1 MTGLHLYCHALAQ
14 RRVWQGERVPPMV
27 SPRRPTQAH
36 SRLRLMRITA
46 DLSALIGINLRK
58 SSSPSV
64 GAREVRSG
72 GEGLLRPPPP
82 FPLSHLWR
90 NPLTTPPPAHPK
102 HLLTNPPSFPPPPP
116 HSPPP

>member
-1 MTGLHLYCHALAQ
+1 
-14 RRVWQGERVPPMV
+14 MV

-72 GEGLLRPPPP
+72 GEGLDGRPRPGPCA
-82 FPLSHLWR
+82 HLWR
-90 NPLTTPPPAHPK
+90 NALTPPAPGDHKGPPFPTPPP
-102 HLLTNPPSFPPPPP
+102 
-116 HSPPP
+116 SPLRTDDDASKNSGCVS